1 MPRLPVYEQSVSLP
15 TNVRTPDFGQKS
27 GLGQLGQEIGKV
39 LQIRGEQLTRE
50 YDTVKAVSAYNS
62 FSDSSRV
69 QVGEYLKLERAAADG
84 IQDSYK
90 EWVTK
95 ESGDISKQLSSRPQ
109 QDMYNNMVAKRRD
122 ADLNV
127 LARYENLEWR
137 KNQQDTFEKHIVETE
152 SAIRAATV
160 AGLNSSLAGDDIKF
174 VEADDILEELLGK
187 MNLLYPHRDLTVKQ
201 AEITQ
206 GMRSVMLQEM
216 ADRNPA
222 LAGKYLETYKSQLGE
237 AYFSLKK
244 MIQGKVSDSRLDAAF
259 IKLMSDNGNNYEKS
273 MGLVNNPSNW
283 ANLNI
288 DYDIANQLDSRLSG
302 LMSERNRRISEI
314 RRLADLRLEEGNETA
329 TIDYYSGKP
338 VNLLQLLKERK
349 IDSSTYEHLTK
360 QQAEGVM
367 VESPFVKSDLEANIL
382 RGTEDFKVQLKS
394 ALHNGYIKGTT
405 YTAYLKQYNNEK
417 YKAASSYIARA
428 LKPSEADKWSEDKH
442 VKYADAMDLFKAKI
456 ENGADYD
463 MASKEVVSQYISEM
477 NRSIEGLSKPKYLK
491 GAKDDI
497 DALETAKY
505 DTAMAF
511 HDNLIGVEEYKRE
524 IRTIENLIK
533 VLRDNESMIGLD
545 ADLEAARKKRR

>member
-1 MPRLPVYEQSVSLP
+1 MPRLPTYEPSVSLP
-15 TNVRTPDFGQKS
+15 TNVRTPDFGQKN
-27 GLGQLGQEIGKV
+27 GLGQLGRKVGKV

-50 YDTVKAVSAYNS
+50 YDTVKAVSAYNT
-62 FSDSSRV
+62 FSNSSRV
-69 QVGEYLKLERAAADG
+69 QVGEYLKLERAAAAG

-90 EWVTK
+90 EWVVK
-95 ESGDISKQLSSRPQ
+95 ESADTSKQLSSRPQ
-109 QDMYNNMVAKRRD
+109 QDMYNNMVAKRRE

-174 VEADDILEELLGK
+174 IDADGMLEDLLEK
-187 MNLLYPHRDLTVKQ
+187 THVLYPHRDLTVKQ

-206 GMRSVMLQEM
+206 AMRSVMLQEM
-216 ADRNPA
+216 ADRDPA
-222 LAGKYLETYKSQLGE
+222 LAGKYLKTYKKQLGE

-244 MIQGKVSDSRLDAAF
+244 MIQGKVSDSRLGAAL
-259 IKLMSDNGNNYEKS
+259 IKLMGDNGDNYEKS
-273 MGLVNNPSNW
+273 MGLVNNPSKW
-283 ANLNI
+283 DNLNI

-302 LMSERNRRISEI
+302 LMSERNRRTNEV

-329 TIDYYSGKP
+329 TIDYYSDNP

-349 IDSSTYEHLTK
+349 IDSATYEHLTK

-367 VESPFVKSDLEANIL
+367 VENPFTKSDLEVNIL
-382 RGTEDFKVQLKS
+382 RGTEDFKDQLKF
-394 ALHNGYIKGTT
+394 ALHNGHIKGAT

-456 ENGADYD
+456 SNGADYD
-463 MASKEVVSQYISEM
+463 LASKEVVSQYISEM
-477 NRSIEGLSKPKYLK
+477 NRSVEGLSKPKYLK
-491 GAKDDI
+491 GSKDDI

-511 HDNLIGVEEYKRE
+511 HDNLIGIEEYKRE
-524 IRTIENLIK
+524 IQTIENLQK
-533 VLRDNESMIGLD
+533 VLRENQAMIEMD